1 MRIKLNFNSLMEQID
16 DYFSSTRTEKN
27 KTDVIGICFG
37 LELVQSY
44 LRQIAERTIIL
55 DDEELIGLLVD
66 MGVLRVKEE

>member
-16 DYFSSTRTEKN
+16 DYFSSTRTEEN
-27 KTDVIGICFG
+27 ETDVIGICFG

-44 LRQIAERTIIL
+44 LRQIAERTIVL